1 MVDGG
6 DAMDEFLQEINA
18 IVYIKWILLQNNKD
32 GLVIKSDLDDN
43 NIIIIENDVV
53 TGKIIFYGNAIFE
66 QELTDR
72 QNNEKIFYLHFQ
84 LTYLNH
90 AVELF
95 KEMINCAKE
104 VTNRPS
110 LQVLLCCSGGLTTTL
125 FACQMQELAKLENL
139 AYKIEATGY
148 SRLFEIANEY
158 DIILLAP
165 QVGYMLLQVK
175 RRLPDKEVIVIP
187 ARVFATNDFSGALKL
202 VFNRYQ
208 NKEESPNE
216 HE

>member
-1 MVDGG
+1 MWG
-6 DAMDEFLQEINA
+6 DDMDEFLQEINA
-18 IVYIKWILLQNNKD
+18 TVYIKWILLQNGKD
-32 GLVIKSDLDDN
+32 GLVIKADLHDN
-43 NIIIIENDVV
+43 NTIIIENDVV

-66 QELTDR
+66 EELTDR
-72 QNNEKIFYLHFQ
+72 QTNDKIFYLHFQ

-110 LQVLLCCSGGLTTTL
+110 VQVLLCCSGGLTTTL
-125 FACQMQELAKLENL
+125 FAYRMQELAKLENL
-139 AYKIEATGY
+139 PYEIEATGY

-165 QVGYMLLQVK
+165 QVGYMLPQAK
-175 RRLPDKEVIVIP
+175 RRLPCKEVLVIP

-202 VFNRYQ
+202 VSNWYQ
-208 NKEESPNE
+208 NKEEMSNE